1 MKHVV
6 IGLGNPG
13 ARYDITRHNVGFAT
27 VEAWAEQAGVKW
39 QEKPAW
45 SAQVAEVS
53 PDLWL
58 VKPTTFMND
67 SGRTIAALGRY
78 FDLGSEQMC
87 VIVDDRDLPFGK
99 IRWRDGI
106 RTGAHHNGLRSI
118 AKEYGS
124 VARLRIGISNDHMR
138 HKPLRDFVLD
148 RFTSHEQAE
157 LPSILQEAIGFLQ
170 DKYK

>member
-13 ARYDITRHNVGFAT
+13 ARYDLTRHNIGFAV
-27 VEAWAEQAGVKW
+27 VETWAQQTGTQWRER
-39 QEKPAW
+39 PAW
-45 SAQVAEVS
+45 NAQVAEVS
-53 PDLWL
+53 PELCL

-78 FDLGSEQMC
+78 FDLESEQIC

-148 RFTSHEQAE
+148 RFTGHEQTE
-157 LPSILQEAIGFLQ
+157 LPGIIKVAIELLQ